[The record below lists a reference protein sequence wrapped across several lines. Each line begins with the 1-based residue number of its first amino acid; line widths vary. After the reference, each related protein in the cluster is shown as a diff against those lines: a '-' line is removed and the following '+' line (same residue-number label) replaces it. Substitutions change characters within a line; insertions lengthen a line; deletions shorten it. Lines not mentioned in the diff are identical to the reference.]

1 MSVWLVCCIVLM
13 IGAGAPALLLAMRGD
28 PIQRLI
34 ALQQFGA
41 VAVLVLTLFAHA
53 VGQSSYLIVPLTL
66 ALLSFAGALV
76 FARLT
81 VPRR

>member
-1 MSVWLVCCIVLM
+1 VSVWLACCTALAVG
-13 IGAGAPALLLAMRGD
+13 GAGPAVLLSLRGD
-28 PIQRLI
+28 SITRLV
-34 ALQQFGA
+34 ALQQLGA
-41 VAVLVLTLFAHA
+41 VAALDLMLLAQA
-53 VGQSSYLIVPLTL
+53 VNQSSYLIVPLTL